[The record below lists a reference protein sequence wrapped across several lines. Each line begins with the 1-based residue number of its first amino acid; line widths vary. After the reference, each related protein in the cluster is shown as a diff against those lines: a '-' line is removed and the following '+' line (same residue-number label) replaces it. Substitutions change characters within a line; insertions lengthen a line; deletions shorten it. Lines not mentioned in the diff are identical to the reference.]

1 MASPAVAGGGPAL
14 RADGVWFAYRD
25 DSPVLQGVD
34 FSVAAGEYTALIG
47 QNGAGKSTL
56 AKHFNGLL
64 RPDRGEIRVEG
75 QAAQTRPVAQLARS
89 VGYVFQNP
97 DHQIFSATTRE
108 EIAFGPRNLGLAEA
122 EVADRVEEAI
132 SRFGLHDWA
141 EAPPAALG
149 FGLRRKVALASVLA
163 MHTPILVLDEPT
175 TGLDWRGTQELM
187 HHLDDL
193 HAAGRTLIVIT
204 HDMRL
209 VADHVPHCTILHQG
223 KVLASGPTDA
233 LLTEATWLAETRLN
247 RPPVGE
253 LAARLADSGLAPARM
268 TVSGF
273 CQAFVAVKESQP

>member
-1 MASPAVAGGGPAL
+1 VARPEAAGDGPAL
-14 RADGVWFAYRD
+14 RAEGVWFAYRD
-25 DSPVLQGVD
+25 DSPVLRGVD

-64 RPDRGEIRVEG
+64 RPDRGEISVEG
-75 QAAQTRPVAQLARS
+75 QAAQPRPVAQLARR

-97 DHQIFSATTRE
+97 DHQIFGATTRE
-108 EIAFGPRNLGLAEA
+108 EIAFGPRNQGLEEA

-132 SRFGLHDWA
+132 SRFGLLEWA
-141 EAPPAALG
+141 EAPPAVLG

-175 TGLDWRGTQELM
+175 TGMDWRGTQELM

-193 HAAGRTLIVIT
+193 HAAGRTLIIIT

-209 VADHVPHCTILHQG
+209 VADYIPRCTVLHQG
-223 KVLASGPTDA
+223 KVLAAGPTDT
-233 LLTEATWLAETRLN
+233 LLKEATWLAETRLS

-253 LAARLADSGLAPARM
+253 LAARLADSGLAPDRM
-268 TVSGF
+268 TVPGF
-273 CQAFVAVKESQP
+273 CRAFVAVKDSRP